1 MPMKDALRR
10 TCSVFCTCG
19 RRAERIAQGSKQ
31 STTWTSSGSATDST
45 RFAHAHHTAHKHSD
59 VVFQVTTGAMLIAT
73 SESSA
78 TEVHSQFAART
89 VDKVYLALVRAGTDA
104 FNNAKSGEI
113 NSAVHRSEDGIMS
126 LAKSRKGEGVYS
138 ASTSWEV
145 VDSSVSLRFV
155 VLRRVLTRPSSP
167 LRPCPLSSSCPTQDA
182 STKYACTPRM
192 L

>member
-1 MPMKDALRR
+1 
-10 TCSVFCTCG
+10 
-19 RRAERIAQGSKQ
+19 
-31 STTWTSSGSATDST
+31 
-45 RFAHAHHTAHKHSD
+45 
-59 VVFQVTTGAMLIAT
+59 MLIAT

-145 VDSSVSLRFV
+145 VDSSVSLRLV
-155 VLRRVLTRPSSP
+155 VS
-167 LRPCPLSSSCPTQDA
+167 
-182 STKYACTPRM
+182 
-192 L
+192 